1 VIRWGRTRVCVSVAV
16 AAVAAAALWSV
27 GVVAS
32 GPAVGD
38 AWPGLN
44 GRIAFKSDP
53 NNIWTINPD
62 GSGALQLTT
71 GTLEN
76 EEPHWSAD
84 GSKIV
89 FTRSGADVNSNQ
101 DIWSMNADGTN
112 QVRLNLSTGSGFT
125 ENPSWSPD
133 GTKIIFTKAVDAS
146 NGHEELW
153 TANADGSGQVQVTND
168 ANHKSSEAVYSPNGT
183 KIAFQLE
190 PFSVALGATA
200 ETQDHSTTVSSAG
213 VTGQVICNGGTGGGE
228 IWVMDANGTNPVQ
241 VTDNPGCF
249 DENPNWSP
257 DGTKIAFTSNQ
268 TGRDQVWVVNPNG
281 TNPTQLTTTSLASE
295 RPVFSP
301 DGAQIAFASD
311 RTEADHIWVMNA
323 DGSNPVQVTPD
334 TMRNNGQPNWQPI
347 IPPPPPT
354 PPAPQPAAI
363 VTIAPRFTG

>member
-1 VIRWGRTRVCVSVAV
+1 VVGWGRTRACVGVV
-16 AAVAAAALWSV
+16 VAAAALWSV

-53 NNIWTINPD
+53 NNIWTIKPD

-71 GTLEN
+71 GTMEN

-89 FTRSGADVNSNQ
+89 FTRSGTDPNPNQ
-101 DIWSMNADGTN
+101 DIWSMNPDGTN
-112 QVRLNLSTGSGFT
+112 QLRLNTSTGSGFT

-133 GTKIIFTKAVDAS
+133 GTKIIFTKSVDGS

-153 TANADGSGQVQVTND
+153 TANADGSGQVQLTND
-168 ANHKSSEAVYSPNGT
+168 ANHQSSEAVYSPDGT

-190 PFSVALGATA
+190 PFSAGPASTG
-200 ETQDHSTTVSSAG
+200 ETKDHPTTVSSGG
-213 VTGQVICNGGTGGGE
+213 VGAQVTCGTGSGGGE
-228 IWVMDANGTNPVQ
+228 IWVMNANGTNPVQ
-241 VTDNPGCF
+241 VTNNPGCF

-268 TGRDQVWVVNPNG
+268 TGHDEVWVVNPNG
-281 TNPTQLTTTSLASE
+281 TSPTQLTTTTTGASE
-295 RPVFSP
+295 HPVFSP
-301 DGAQIAFASD
+301 DGTKIAFASD
-311 RTEADHIWVMNA
+311 RTETDHIWVMNA
-323 DGSNPVQVTPD
+323 DGSSPVQLTPD
-334 TMRNNGQPNWQPI
+334 SMLNNGQPNWQPI
-347 IPPPPPT
+347 VPPPPPP
-354 PPAPQPAAI
+354 PPAPPQPAAAVVI
-363 VTIAPRFTG
+363 IAPRFTG